1 MAKNY
6 TRPLAEVYQL
16 LEVTRQATG
25 DHLSACIVG
34 PTYDLYRY
42 GIEKDVT
49 GYTYATGVDAKY
61 DYTTE
66 SGATYKLDENSVK
79 VYGDDLQK
87 SILTSSIDSTT
98 LTWSI
103 DSSNSRKLRMGK
115 PSDTNIET
123 KANTAFEE
131 ISIGDC
137 AWIKGNLPPA
147 TEEAGW
153 QRCVIIDKDSVNKT
167 ITVDVP
173 FAYTDSTTNCFITR
187 PVSGYIPEIDEDSG
201 SVNWTKDSDS
211 VQMSSGLAVDGKTL
225 VSGLGTIYPE
235 FRVLHYPND
244 VDTEDIVEIT
254 TVDDIQSNFGTID
267 IGNDLA
273 YGCYCAL
280 RGSAGRPIY
289 AIRTGGIDVDAF
301 TAAMKKTEFD
311 SSVYSFAPL
320 TEDSAVADKVV
331 EFNAGMSEPDVKM
344 WRRTLIGVDAP
355 GEYVLTDKDN
365 EGKTLKLTASMPNNQ
380 SHESYYPVTF
390 TVPTGTQFD
399 LRAIALEGSYVAL
412 HPGDIVRVTIAN
424 TIYDCIATA
433 VSSTTV
439 ETMCKTSTG
448 VITSQDQPIAVE
460 LVKRDSVANTIEYV
474 GTTAKKYSSRRA
486 SVVFCDGGTTIEDD
500 RVVVVPNRFL
510 AAEIAGISSAVVPQ
524 QSITHTVIQGI
535 NKASNMYSRYTTAQ
549 LDDIAS
555 QGVLIITQDTKGTD
569 CYIRHQLTT
578 EMDKGNLYF
587 EESCTRNLDNIS
599 YALADIVNKYI
610 GRANVTTAALR
621 AIKIDI
627 TAALTEFTQNST
639 DDMVGPSLVDWD
651 NLEVY
656 QDPKFKDRVIIN
668 VNLYLPLPLNNIKL
682 FAMAYVATVSI

>member
-42 GIEKDVT
+42 GIEKDVK
-49 GYTYATGVDAKY
+49 GYTYTDGITAAY
-61 DYTTE
+61 SYTTE
-66 SGATYKLDENSVK
+66 SGATYKLETKSVK

-87 SILTSSIDSTT
+87 SIFTSSIDSTT

-103 DSSNSRKLRMGK
+103 DPSNSRKLSMSR
-115 PSDTNIET
+115 PSDTNVAT
-123 KANTAFEE
+123 KANKAFEE

-137 AWIKGNLPPA
+137 AYIKGNLPA
-147 TEEAGW
+147 STAEASW
-153 QRCVIIDKDSVNKT
+153 QRCVIIDKDSINKT

-173 FAYTDSTTNCFITR
+173 FAYTESTTNCFITR
-187 PVSGYIPEIDEDSG
+187 PVSGYIPEIADDG
-201 SVNWTKDSDS
+201 TRNWTKVTDG
-211 VQMSSGLAVDGKTL
+211 VQLSSGLAIDEKVL
-225 VSGLGTIYPE
+225 VSGLGTVYPE

-289 AIRTGGIDVDAF
+289 AIRTGGVNVDAF
-301 TAAMKKTEFD
+301 AAAMKKTEFD

-320 TEDSAVADKVV
+320 TEDSDVADKVV

-355 GEYVLTDKDN
+355 GEYVVADKDN
-365 EGKTLKLTASMPNNQ
+365 EGKTLKLTATINNA
-380 SHESYYPVTF
+380 STHEGYYPITF
-390 TVPTGTQFD
+390 SVPTGTQFD

-424 TIYDCIATA
+424 IVYDCIVTS
-433 VSSTTV
+433 VSSTVV
-439 ETMCKTSTG
+439 ETMCKDNTG
-448 VITSQDQPIAVE
+448 PIESQTQPVAVE

-474 GTTAKKYSSRRA
+474 GATAKKYSSRRA

-555 QGVLIITQDTKGTD
+555 QGVLIVTQDTKGSD

-599 YALADIVNKYI
+599 YALADIVNGYI
-610 GRANVTTAALR
+610 GKANVTTSALR

-627 TAALTEFTQNST
+627 TAALTEFTQNAT

-651 NLEVY
+651 GLEVY
-656 QDPKFKDRVIIN
+656 QDPKFKDRVIVN

>member
-42 GIEKDVT
+42 GIEKDVK
-49 GYTYATGVDAKY
+49 GYTY
-61 DYTTE
+61 
-66 SGATYKLDENSVK
+66 SGAATLSIVYDQEAIMVYKLDNKSVAVYADNVEK
-79 VYGDDLQK
+79 VVLAKDD
-87 SILTSSIDSTT
+87 SV
-98 LTWSI
+98 TWTAVDGS
-103 DSSNSRKLRMGK
+103 SRKVKCSLPLNDAKFVRQ
-115 PSDTNIET
+115 P
-123 KANTAFEE
+123 AV
-131 ISIGDC
+131 GD
-137 AWIKGNLPPA
+137 IIYVKGNVPTA
-147 TEEAGW
+147 TVTSW
-153 QRCVIIDKDSVNKT
+153 QKRTIIDVDIINSIV
-167 ITVDVP
+167 TVDAP
-173 FAYTDSTTNCFITR
+173 FVAGTGTTTCAITS
-187 PVSGYIPEIDEDSG
+187 VTSGYIPATKDG
-201 SVNWTKDSDS
+201 VTNWTHADDSTTITIS
-211 VQMSSGLAVDGKTL
+211 AALKIDGMTL
-225 VSGLGTIYPE
+225 LQGAGTLYPE
-235 FRVLHYPND
+235 FRVLKYVKD
-244 VDTEDIVEIT
+244 EDEDIFEIT
-254 TVDDIQSNFGTID
+254 TVSDIQNNFGTID
-267 IGNDLA
+267 ILNDLA

-280 RGSAGRPIY
+280 RGSAGRAIY
-289 AIRTGGIDVDAF
+289 AIRTAGVDEAAF
-301 TAAMKKTEFD
+301 EKAMKKTEFD

-320 TEDSAVADKVV
+320 TSDPDVADVV
-331 EFNAGMSEPDVKM
+331 VKYNEEMSAPDVKM
-344 WRRTLIGVDAP
+344 WRRTLVGVDNP
-355 GEYVLTDKDN
+355 GEYVLAEVGNDAKIIK
-365 EGKTLKLTASMPNNQ
+365 G
-380 SHESYYPVTF
+380 
-390 TVPTGTQFD
+390 TVAKGSVANTGTITITSGNVN
-399 LRAIALEGSYVAL
+399 LKAVALENSYIPVR
-412 HPGDIVRVTIAN
+412 PGDKIIAGAAEYIVVGTTSETVAE
-424 TIYDCIATA
+424 IYAEGGVTA
-433 VSSTTV
+433 VTDATV
-439 ETMCKTSTG
+439 K
-448 VITSQDQPIAVE
+448 I
-460 LVKRDSVANTIEYV
+460 VKADSVANTIQYV
-474 GTTAKKYSSRRA
+474 GAMAHKYSSRRA

-610 GRANVTTAALR
+610 GKANVTTSALR

-627 TAALTEFTQNST
+627 TAALNEFTQNAT

-651 NLEVY
+651 TLEVY
-656 QDPKFKDRVIIN
+656 QDPKFNDRVIIN

-682 FAMAYVATVSI
+682 FAMAYVAKVSI